1 MSSIESIICGSC
13 GLDQSLAH
21 YEFRKDSGTYRKT
34 CRKCRNTTKQRSR
47 LSPERL
53 ESLRETDKLK
63 QRQRRSEKGEIINS
77 QRRTAYEENKQN
89 ILEKNKKWRK
99 ENWAAVARQ
108 RSESGYNRRS
118 QNKWYHNKGK
128 YDIQF
133 VISERLRGRL
143 RRALKNGRN
152 NGATKVVSAIELV
165 GCTPEQLIAHLQA
178 QLKDGM
184 TWENYGDW
192 HIDHIRP
199 CNSFDLQDTEQQ
211 KTCFHFTN
219 LQPLWGRENILK
231 GDKLPS
237 NTEQDGTSNGG

>member
-1 MSSIESIICGSC
+1 M
-13 GLDQSLAH
+13 
-21 YEFRKDSGTYRKT
+21 
-34 CRKCRNTTKQRSR
+34 KQRA
-47 LSPERL
+47 LIPPERL
-53 ESLRETDKLK
+53 ESIRELDKIK
-63 QRQRRSEKGEIINS
+63 QRRRRELKGETINAL
-77 QRRTAYEENKQN
+77 RKDKYKENKDK
-89 ILEKNKKWRK
+89 IIERNKDWRRA
-99 ENWAAVARQ
+99 NWDAVAKQ

-128 YDIQF
+128 YDIQY

-152 NGATKVVSAIELV
+152 NGATKLVSAIELV

-178 QLKDGM
+178 QFRHGM

-199 CNSFDLQDTEQQ
+199 CNSFDLQDAEEQ
-211 KTCFHFTN
+211 KACFHFTN

-237 NTEQDGTSNGG
+237 NTEQVSGGNGGQRS